1 MVTYIGQVYTTCRTS
16 EKYNYLCK
24 NLCMNNNVQKYFAAK
39 HLPLLFHHCLR
50 LYLSIEEIYAN
61 GRLVQFI
68 VNTSDRL
75 IVV

>member
-1 MVTYIGQVYTTCRTS
+1 MVTYIGQVYTTCLTS

-24 NLCMNNNVQKYFAAK
+24 NLCMNNKVQKYFAAK